1 MKYKLTYWRKPPG
14 EDMVY
19 WEECVI
25 EADNHDKARR
35 KAGEIYGAHDE
46 GTLLDDLCL
55 LLDPPHQGWPSI
67 KLDKQVAK
75 LLFHPSDFILSANPN
90 VGG

>member
-1 MKYKLTYWRKPPG
+1 MKYKLTYWRRLPD

-19 WEECVI
+19 REECVI
-25 EADNHDKARR
+25 EADNHDEARKKA
-35 KAGEIYGAHDE
+35 KEIYEAHDE

-67 KLDKQVAK
+67 KLDKQAME
-75 LLFHPSDFILSANPN
+75 LLFSTRISATTNI
-90 VGG
+90 GG